1 MKQLAFKQA
10 DGTKRL
16 YRNSEL
22 IPAFLMIPNCLLEK
36 TNKEMRTLKRVPRD
50 LFRDPETIR
59 RVESDNFLQVV
70 IDCYAYAAWPFMD
83 LGKKME
89 VYSGYD
95 PGWIVA
101 HAASLWINALED
113 LELLPDAGAFYRA
126 WQTDPDKE
134 IGFCSMEFMSAVMRL
149 AVQKVMVEDRY
160 PAFFEVVQQHRCF
173 EDYDRRHSR
182 VKIDFWRRWYHTRTK
197 HPIVASVDT
206 FRTLGVDPIA
216 LQSNTAN
223 EFEDEVWSSYEVE
236 RFMRRL
242 SETDRQIL
250 NLRMQKRPFAE
261 IAQRLGFRT
270 HSAVLKRVRKIG
282 KAYERYMGEDLGFS
296 EPRIVEKEALL

>member
-10 DGTKRL
+10 DGTERL
-16 YRNSEL
+16 YKNSEF

-36 TNKEMRTLKRVPRD
+36 TNKEMMTLKRVPRA

-70 IDCYAYAAWPFMD
+70 IDCYAYAAWPHLG

-101 HAASLWINALED
+101 HAAPLWINALED
-113 LELLPDAGAFYRA
+113 LELLPDAEAFYRT
-126 WQTDPDKE
+126 WQAEPDKE
-134 IGFCSMEFMSAVMRL
+134 IGFCSMEYMSAVVRL

-160 PAFFEVVQQHRCF
+160 PAFFEVVQQNRCF
-173 EDYDRRHSR
+173 EDYDRRSSR
-182 VKIDFWRRWYHTRTK
+182 IKTDFWRRWYHSRTK
-197 HPIVASVDT
+197 HPTVASVDV
-206 FRTLGVDPIA
+206 FRLTGVAPTA
-216 LQSNTAN
+216 LQANTAH
-223 EFEDEVWSSYEVE
+223 EFEEQVWGEYEVE
-236 RFMRRL
+236 RL
-242 SETDRQIL
+242 LKTLTETDRKIML
-250 NLRMQKRPFAE
+250 LRCDKRPLAE

-270 HSAVLKRVRKIG
+270 HSAVLKRIRRIG
-282 KAYERYMGEDLGFS
+282 KAYERFIGEDLGFS
-296 EPRIVEKEALL
+296 EPRIVEKEAL

>member
-10 DGTKRL
+10 DGTKRV
-16 YRNSEL
+16 YKNAEL

-50 LFRDPETIR
+50 LFLDPETIR

-70 IDCYAYAAWPFMD
+70 IDCYAYVAWPYLK
-83 LGKKME
+83 LGKNME
-89 VYSGYD
+89 DYSGYD
-95 PGWIVA
+95 PGWLVA
-101 HAASLWINALED
+101 HAAPLWIDALED

-126 WQTDPDKE
+126 WQTDPDTE
-134 IGFCSMEFMSAVMRL
+134 IGFCSMEYMSAVMRL
-149 AVQKVMVEDRY
+149 AVQKVMVEGRY
-160 PAFFEVVQQHRCF
+160 PEFFEVVKQHRCF

-197 HPIVASVDT
+197 HPLTASVDVIKSM
-206 FRTLGVDPIA
+206 GVEPHA
-216 LQSNTAN
+216 MQSNTDH
-223 EFEDEVWSSYEVE
+223 EFEDAVWSSYEVE
-236 RFMRRL
+236 RFMQRL

-261 IAQRLGFRT
+261 IAQRLGFKTR
-270 HSAVLKRVRKIG
+270 SAVLKRIRKIG
-282 KAYERYMGEDLGFS
+282 KAYERFIGEDLGFS
-296 EPRIVEKEALL
+296 ESKIVEKEALL

>member
-10 DGTKRL
+10 DGTKRV
-16 YRNSEL
+16 YKNAEL

-50 LFRDPETIR
+50 LFLDPETIR

-70 IDCYAYAAWPFMD
+70 IDCYAYVAWPYLK
-83 LGKKME
+83 LGKNME
-89 VYSGYD
+89 DYSGYD
-95 PGWIVA
+95 PGWLVA
-101 HAASLWINALED
+101 HAAPLWIDALED

-126 WQTDPDKE
+126 WQTDPDTE
-134 IGFCSMEFMSAVMRL
+134 IGFCSMEYMSAVMRL

-197 HPIVASVDT
+197 HPLTASVDVIKSM
-206 FRTLGVDPIA
+206 GVEPHA
-216 LQSNTAN
+216 MQSNTDH
-223 EFEDEVWSSYEVE
+223 EFEDAVWSSYEVE
-236 RFMRRL
+236 RFMQRL

-261 IAQRLGFRT
+261 IAQRLGFKTR
-270 HSAVLKRVRKIG
+270 SAVLKRIRKIG
-282 KAYERYMGEDLGFS
+282 KAYERFIGEDLGFS
-296 EPRIVEKEALL
+296 ESKIVEKEALL